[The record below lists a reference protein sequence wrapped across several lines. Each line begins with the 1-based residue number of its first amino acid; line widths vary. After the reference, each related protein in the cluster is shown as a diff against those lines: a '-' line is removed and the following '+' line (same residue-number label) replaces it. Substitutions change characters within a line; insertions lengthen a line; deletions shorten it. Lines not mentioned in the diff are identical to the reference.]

1 MALATYTETRAATVG
16 DYFALLKPRVMS
28 LVIFTGLAGIVAAPG
43 EIHPMVAFT
52 ALLCIAVAAGASGAL
67 NMAYEADIDRLMART
82 ATRPIPAGHI
92 APGEALGFGWT
103 LSVAAVTVMGLFVN
117 VLAAG
122 LLAFTIFI
130 YVGVYT
136 LWLKRRTPQ
145 NIVIGGLSGALPP
158 AIGWAA
164 VTGDLSLA
172 PILFVAVIF
181 MWTPPHFW
189 ALSLWRSGDY
199 ARAGVPMM
207 PVVRGKA
214 STRRQILAY
223 TAVLI
228 PLGLAPAAI
237 GAAGPLYAAAAGLI
251 GAWFAVE
258 AVATF
263 RETDAVKEPAAKRL
277 FRVSL
282 VYMFALFACL
292 IVERLFHIAPSR
304 PGCDRDERHRRQGPP
319 PALHRHRAR
328 ARRTGGSVLHHD
340 AGAGSPV
347 GEGFKMAIQR
357 SSTTTTW
364 STPARGPSSARSPPS
379 RC

>member
-1 MALATYTETRAATVG
+1 MANAATFSAETRVATVG

-28 LVIFTGLAGIVAAPG
+28 LVIFTGLAGLVAAPG
-43 EIHPMVAFT
+43 HIDPATAFA

-67 NMAYEADIDRLMART
+67 NMAYDADIDRLMART
-82 ATRPIPAGHI
+82 ANRPIPLGHI

-103 LSVAAVTVMGLFVN
+103 LAVAAVTLMGLFVN
-117 VLAAG
+117 LVAAG
-122 LLAFTIFI
+122 LLAFTVFF

-145 NIVIGGLSGALPP
+145 NIVIGGLAGALPP

-164 VTGDLSLA
+164 VTGSLSLA
-172 PILFVAVIF
+172 PILLVAIIF
-181 MWTPPHFW
+181 LWTPPHFW
-189 ALSLWRSGDY
+189 ALSLWRSDDY

-223 TAVLI
+223 TAALV

-237 GAAGPLYAAAAGLI
+237 GLAGPLYLAAAAGI

-258 AVATF
+258 AVLVV
-263 RETDAVKEPAAKRL
+263 RERDSENEPAAHRL

-282 VYMFALFACL
+282 VYMFALFASL
-292 IVERLFHIAPSR
+292 IVERVAHVAAFAPW
-304 PGCDRDERHRRQGPP
+304 
-319 PALHRHRAR
+319 L
-328 ARRTGGSVLHHD
+328 
-340 AGAGSPV
+340 
-347 GEGFKMAIQR
+347 
-357 SSTTTTW
+357 
-364 STPARGPSSARSPPS
+364 
-379 RC
+379 

>member
-1 MALATYTETRAATVG
+1 MANVATFSPQSRVASVG

-43 EIHPMVAFT
+43 HIDPMTGFV

-67 NMAYEADIDRLMART
+67 NMAYESDIDALMSRT
-82 ATRPIPAGHI
+82 ANRPVAAGHI

-103 LSVAAVTVMGLFVN
+103 LSVAAVTLMGLFVN
-117 VLAAG
+117 FTAAL
-122 LLAFTIFI
+122 LLAFTIFV

-172 PILFVAVIF
+172 PIVLVAIIF

-189 ALSLWRSGDY
+189 ALSLWRSDDY
-199 ARAGVPMM
+199 ARAGVPML
-207 PVVRGKA
+207 PVVRGKTV
-214 STRRQILAY
+214 TRRHILAY
-223 TAVLI
+223 TAALI
-228 PLGLAPAAI
+228 PLGLMPAAI
-237 GAAGPLYAAAAGLI
+237 GLAGPIYLACASLI
-251 GAWFAVE
+251 GAWFAFE

-282 VYMFALFACL
+282 IYMFALFAAL
-292 IVERLFHIAPSR
+292 IAEPLLHIAPF
-304 PGCDRDERHRRQGPP
+304 
-319 PALHRHRAR
+319 AAW
-328 ARRTGGSVLHHD
+328 
-340 AGAGSPV
+340 
-347 GEGFKMAIQR
+347 I
-357 SSTTTTW
+357 
-364 STPARGPSSARSPPS
+364 
-379 RC
+379 